1 VKKCHG
7 IGIGNG
13 HGIRVI
19 ALGDRH
25 SCTSVLLE
33 FCGGFKFKPTVSLYH
48 TLRSFVKLCCQEW
61 ITLTNAVA

>member
-1 VKKCHG
+1 MKKCHG

-33 FCGGFKFKPTVSLYH
+33 FFGGFKSNPTV
-48 TLRSFVKLCCQEW
+48 T
-61 ITLTNAVA
+61 